1 MTRVLVILL
10 LVVVA
15 VMLLLPTRRRPAGRG
30 VGLTGIGV
38 HLQRYASKHLH
49 RASARR
55 TRQRANVREA
65 MAECAAELS
74 AGQPTRRAL
83 LRSFDD
89 SLAPRTRAAARF
101 GGDIAAALRVDAQ
114 DPGREVLASV
124 AACWSVAEGNGAGLA
139 AALDRLV
146 AQERAAEDIRVQLT
160 AHLAAPRASSR
171 MLSLLPVFGLA
182 MGFALGVD
190 PIAWLVGSPLGL
202 ACLALGVGLVIIGLW
217 WSSRIVK
224 RVEALL

>member
-1 MTRVLVILL
+1 MTAVLVILL
-10 LVVVA
+10 LVVAA
-15 VMLLLPTRRRPAGRG
+15 VLLLLPSRRHRIGSG
-30 VGLTGIGV
+30 LVDVGYHV
-38 HLQRYASKHLH
+38 QRYASKRLH

-101 GGDIAAALRVDAQ
+101 GGDIAAALRADAQ
-114 DPGREVLASV
+114 EPGREVLASV

-146 AQERAAEDIRVQLT
+146 AQERAAQDIRVQLT

-171 MLSLLPVFGLA
+171 MLSLLPLFGLA
-182 MGFALGVD
+182 MGFALGVN
-190 PIAWLVGSPLGL
+190 PIAWLIGSPVGL
-202 ACLALGVGLVIIGLW
+202 ACLALGIGLVLLGLW